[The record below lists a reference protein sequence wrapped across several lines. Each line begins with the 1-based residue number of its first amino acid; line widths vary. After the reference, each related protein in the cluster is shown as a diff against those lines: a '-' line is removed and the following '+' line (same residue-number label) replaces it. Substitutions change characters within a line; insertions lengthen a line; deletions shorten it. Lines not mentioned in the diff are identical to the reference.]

1 MAVHICV
8 TLSFGSFFF
17 CFRRLK
23 KSDLCFEISLEI
35 LFVPY
40 IFFSFF
46 FSSFTYFV
54 QQCLLKSCRE
64 IQQKDPKAK
73 SGARTIQPLPNAKPT
88 KVYCEFDIA
97 GGGFTFLP
105 HSLTFRS
112 DAQKIVDSLFKDKRN
127 VLLKLKTRVNGSE
140 SYTWIQPHPNF
151 IKKDFGVLVNNFS
164 GYTTPLNRDMGK
176 YIFLRILPKSI
187 AKKSYEM
194 QRFKSNGKITQFEN
208 CGWNPNSLF
217 AFLLNPNGRT
227 CKSYASNLRCKEKD
241 DAAQWRS
248 TAKPVTFPE
257 LKMPQEF
264 FFLTELHFG
273 GGGCY
278 ISNDRYFRFNA
289 TAIGIR

>member
-1 MAVHICV
+1 MLCLPFEESFHLRSY
-8 TLSFGSFFF
+8 LSLTFSF
-17 CFRRLK
+17 L
-23 KSDLCFEISLEI
+23 
-35 LFVPY
+35 
-40 IFFSFF
+40 FF

-54 QQCLLKSCRE
+54 KQCLLKSCRE

-112 DAQKIVDSLFKDKRN
+112 DAQQIVDSLFKDKRN

-151 IKKDFGVLVNNFS
+151 INKDFGVLVNNFS

-176 YIFLRILPKSI
+176 YIVLRILPKSI

-194 QRFKSNGKITQFEN
+194 QRFKSNGKIIQFEN
-208 CGWNPNSLF
+208 YGWNPNSLF

-241 DAAQWRS
+241 VAAQWRS